1 MKEALNLLGL
11 ARRAGRLAAG
21 RQAVRRNIN
30 RGKLLILA
38 EDLSA
43 REKERWHS
51 EGKKYGFKVLEFS
64 KKDELGRALG
74 MRPVGI
80 LLLMDRG
87 FARKMEVL
95 LGEENLQKDSSR

>member
-21 RQAVRRNIN
+21 RQAVRRNLD

-38 EDLSA
+38 GDLSA
-43 REKERWHS
+43 REKVRWFNES
-51 EGKKYGFKVLEFS
+51 KKYGLKVCEIS

-80 LLLMDRG
+80 ILLTDRG
-87 FARKMEVL
+87 FARKLEVL
-95 LGEENLQKDSSR
+95 LGEENLQKDHSR